1 MCVAAIAW
9 TAHPR
14 WRLVAI
20 GNRDEFHE
28 RPTAPLH
35 RWAGGMIAGRDE
47 QAGGTWLGVADNG
60 RFGLVTNYRVDGY
73 PLPHLASRGELVT
86 NWLTGQPL
94 GDTAGMNPFNLFLA
108 GPDGAEYVTNH
119 PASRREALPPGIHGL
134 SNGLFAR
141 PWSKTRKLES
151 ALADWLSRD
160 AAAEELFTPL
170 ADRTLADVPQPDG
183 PSPDFSGVF
192 IANPVY
198 GTRCST
204 VIAVNHAGQGVIT
217 ERRFGVDGMET
228 GRSTLQFHWPKSSAT
243 GASR

>member
-9 TAHPR
+9 AAHPR

-35 RWAGGMIAGRDE
+35 RWASGVIAGRDE
-47 QAGGTWLGVADNG
+47 QAGGTWLGVSEAG

-73 PLPHLASRGELVT
+73 PLPHLASRGDLVT

-94 GDTAGMNPFNLFLA
+94 GDIAGMNPFNLFLA
-108 GPDGAEYVTNH
+108 GPDGAEFVTNH
-119 PASRREALPPGIHGL
+119 PAPRRESLPPGIHGL
-134 SNGLFAR
+134 SNGAFTQ
-141 PWSKTRKLES
+141 PWDKTRKLEA
-151 ALADWLSRD
+151 ALADWLGKDEPSD
-160 AAAEELFTPL
+160 ALFAAL
-170 ADRTLADVPQPDG
+170 ADRAHAPRDEPDG
-183 PSPDFSGVF
+183 PSPEFSSVF

-204 VIAVNHAGQGVIT
+204 VIAVDDAGQGVIT

>member
-9 TAHPR
+9 AAHPG

-20 GNRDEFHE
+20 GNRDEYHE

-35 RWAGGMIAGRDE
+35 RWANGMIAGRDE

-60 RFGLVTNYRVDGY
+60 HFGLVTNYRVDGY

-94 GDTAGMNPFNLFLA
+94 GDVAAMNPFNLFLA
-108 GPDGAEYVTNH
+108 GPEGAEYVTNH
-119 PASRREALPPGIHGL
+119 PAPHRQALHPGIHGL
-134 SNGLFAR
+134 SNGAFAQ
-141 PWSKTRKLES
+141 PWDKTRKLET
-151 ALADWLSRD
+151 ALAEWLD
-160 AAAEELFTPL
+160 ADASPETLFAPL
-170 ADRTLADVPQPDG
+170 ADRTLATDAEPDG
-183 PSPDFSGVF
+183 PSPQFSGVF

-204 VIAVNHAGQGVIT
+204 VITVDQAGCGSIV
-217 ERRFGVDGMET
+217 ERRFGPDGAESGT
-228 GRSTLQFHWPKSSAT
+228 TTLSFNWPA
-243 GASR
+243 

>member
-9 TAHPR
+9 AAHPR
-14 WRLVAI
+14 WQLVAI
-20 GNRDEFHE
+20 GNRDEYHE

-73 PLPHLASRGELVT
+73 PQPHLASRGELVT

-94 GDTAGMNPFNLFLA
+94 GDTAAMNPFNLFLA
-108 GPDGAEYVTNH
+108 GPDGAQFVTNH
-119 PASRREALPPGIHGL
+119 PAPQIEALPPGIHGL
-134 SNGLFAR
+134 SNGHFER

-151 ALADWLSRD
+151 ALANWLAKDEPSNALF
-160 AAAEELFTPL
+160 AAL
-170 ADRTLADVPQPDG
+170 ADRSTAPSAEPDG
-183 PSPDFSGVF
+183 PSPEFSGVF

-204 VIAVNHAGQGVIT
+204 VIAVDAVGQGTII
-217 ERRFGVDGMET
+217 ERRFGPDGRET
-228 GRSTLQFHWPKSSAT
+228 GQTDLSFHWQKSACA
-243 GASR
+243 GANA